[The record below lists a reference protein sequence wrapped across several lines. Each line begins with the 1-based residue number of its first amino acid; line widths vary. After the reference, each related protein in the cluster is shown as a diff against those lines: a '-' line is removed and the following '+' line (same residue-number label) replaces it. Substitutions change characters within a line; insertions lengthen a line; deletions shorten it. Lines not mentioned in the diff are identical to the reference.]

1 MGKPKVKRKSTLI
14 DMTAMSD
21 VTVLLLTFF
30 MLTSTFLA
38 KEPATVITPSSVS
51 EVKVP
56 DSNLVTILVSGAQ
69 PKSDGTLDRTVEGK
83 VFIGL
88 TGDQDSTYSSEK
100 MRKDLIVEAA
110 KLYNERHPEAKV
122 NFTASQISAFS
133 KLGMFGMPMK
143 DLPAFLDLPT
153 TEQDKIMKEFNPAKV
168 GIPINDNRD
177 MTKLNEFQIWMD
189 AMQRVAQDY
198 RNNGSVDGRGEP
210 LAPNDHLYKAL
221 KQTGEGIAIKADKD
235 TPYATIHYVLD
246 NLQTLKLNKFSLM
259 TALKSEND

>member
-51 EVKVP
+51 EIKVP
-56 DSNLVTILVSGAQ
+56 LSNLVTILVSGAEA
-69 PKSDGTLDRTVEGK
+69 KSDGTLNRDVEGK
-83 VFIGL
+83 VFLGI
-88 TGDQDSTYSSEK
+88 TGDEDSIYSSEK
-100 MRKDLIVEAA
+100 VRRDLLVEAS
-110 KLYNERHPEAKV
+110 KLYNERFPNAKV
-122 NFTASQISAFS
+122 NFTQAQVAAFS

-153 TEQDKIMKEFNPAKV
+153 TEQDKIMKEFDPKKV
-168 GIPINDNRD
+168 GIPIDDNRD
-177 MTKLNEFQIWMD
+177 VTKLNEFQIWMD

-198 RNNGSVDGRGEP
+198 KNNGTVDGKGEY
-210 LAPNDHLYKAL
+210 AEPNPRFYEAIKR
-221 KQTGEGIAIKADKD
+221 TGEGIAVKGDKD
-235 TPYATIHYVLD
+235 TPYSVMHTVLD

-259 TALKSEND
+259 TALKSENE